1 MIDSVADPE
10 IELEILDLLES
21 NGASPLERLSRLL
34 EFSEL
39 EISAALG
46 QLVTKEYVGEF
57 GNNFKITFAGK
68 LHLGEVRNANEM
80 SEADDI
86 LASFFLS

>member
-1 MIDSVADPE
+1 MDKELDSE

-21 NGASPLERLSRLL
+21 NGASTLDRLSRLL
-34 EFSEL
+34 EFPEL

-46 QLVTKEYVGEF
+46 QLVTKGFVGKF

-68 LHLGEVRNANEM
+68 VHLGEVRNAN
-80 SEADDI
+80 DV
-86 LASFFLS
+86 